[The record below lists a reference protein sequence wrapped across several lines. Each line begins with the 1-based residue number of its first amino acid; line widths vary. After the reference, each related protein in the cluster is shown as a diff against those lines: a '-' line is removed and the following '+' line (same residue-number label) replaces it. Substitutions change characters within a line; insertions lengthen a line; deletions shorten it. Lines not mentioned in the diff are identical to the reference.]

1 MKKIALEPI
10 GFIKSPFKE
19 LNEIPAQSVHAKDKR
34 AVIEIREEL
43 KDGLKDLDSFSHI
56 MVFFNFNKVTD
67 YELLVKTPLS
77 DEKKGVFATRSPK
90 RPNEIGVSVVKLI
103 KVEGCSLEIEGV
115 DMLDGTPVLDI
126 KPYAS
131 SLNPTDANN
140 GWLDE

>member
-1 MKKIALEPI
+1 MDKIVFEPI

-19 LNEIPAQSVHAKDKR
+19 LNEIPSQSVHAKDKR
-34 AVIEIREEL
+34 AVIEIKEEL
-43 KDGLKDLDSFSHI
+43 KDGLKDLETFSHI

-67 YELLVKTPLS
+67 YELLVKTPWS

-103 KVEGCSLEIEGV
+103 KVEGCSVEIEGV

-131 SLNPTDANN
+131 NLNPNDANN